1 MGVLGLLT
9 VPKYSTLALSAPTV
23 RCISRYKHPW
33 VLTTTASPSS
43 LSSLAPSN
51 IIIKIFVTLQFEAT
65 EMILKSKFWWL
76 LSLIQSY
83 WAVQSSTRAAQKFC
97 SRCLACPHPLVIVAN
112 CAKLRYNISPY
123 LWFSRWGSLPSI
135 EWLRRKLP
143 VPRNNRLLLSLS
155 QVFCCQFNLWH
166 HYYFYTATLA
176 TSSCFYSA
184 SSCLVLQFEA
194 RWLQQ
199 AIITSLFRSLPSS
212 AWSAAVR
219 TSPIPS
225 FIVI

>member
-1 MGVLGLLT
+1 MSTDNHCFSIITIKLGAIQ
-9 VPKYSTLALSAPTV
+9 Y
-23 RCISRYKHPW
+23 YH
-33 VLTTTASPSS
+33 
-43 LSSLAPSN
+43 
-51 IIIKIFVTLQFEAT
+51 IKIFVTLQLGAT
-65 EMILKSKFWWL
+65 EMILKSKLWWL